1 MGEFNFFSR
10 YLSKSN
16 HSDISVYNTTYAGRT
31 MHCFY
36 SQMLKL
42 SIAWQTEK
50 KHFQDNGKQNKRIR
64 NTPQR
69 HIHPFIL
76 WRTRHAGSLNNQVV

>member
-1 MGEFNFFSR
+1 
-10 YLSKSN
+10 
-16 HSDISVYNTTYAGRT
+16 

-50 KHFQDNGKQNKRIR
+50 KHFQDNGEQNKRIP

-69 HIHPFIL
+69 HIQPFVL
-76 WRTRHAGSLNNQVV
+76 WRTRHSGSLNNLVVSLRFHLEGHIQFGDWLD

>member
-1 MGEFNFFSR
+1 
-10 YLSKSN
+10 
-16 HSDISVYNTTYAGRT
+16 

-42 SIAWQTEK
+42 SIAWRMEK
-50 KHFQDNGKQNKRIR
+50 KHFQDNGEQNKQKR

-69 HIHPFIL
+69 HIQPFVL
-76 WRTRHAGSLNNQVV
+76 WRTRHAGSLNNLVADFVFI